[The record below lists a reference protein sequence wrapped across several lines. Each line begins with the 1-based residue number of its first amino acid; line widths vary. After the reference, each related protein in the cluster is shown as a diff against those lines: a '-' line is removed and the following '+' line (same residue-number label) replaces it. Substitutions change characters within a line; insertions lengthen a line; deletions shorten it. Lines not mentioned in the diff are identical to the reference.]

1 MKSCPTCQGSFPTNF
16 AVCPQDGTQL
26 VEVGAWAVGSVV
38 RGKYRLLAKIGQ
50 GGMGSVYKASHLA
63 FDELRALKVMSP
75 ELMAD
80 ELFVK
85 RFKHEAVITR
95 KLQHRNA
102 VRVDDIDE
110 AEDGRPFIVM
120 EFIEGRSLKNLIHE
134 EGPLPVPRVCA
145 IVKQVASALDAAHCI
160 NMIHRDIK
168 PENIVLIAT
177 PQGEQAKVLDF
188 GIAKM
193 KEARRDAKA
202 SMTLTE
208 TGMVIGTPQY
218 MSPEQAMGMRGE
230 QMDGRSDLYS
240 LGVVMYQMLTA
251 DVPFKADTTMEMILA
266 HLQKPPAPINLS
278 HPELN
283 LPEPIVALTMRLLS
297 KSPDQRPANARV
309 LIEEIE
315 AAEKGTAKPRGS
327 ALPPTKRLTT
337 EETQPVAP
345 PPPQAPP
352 PTPHGAQA
360 ARGAPQGP
368 AVQPPL
374 PPPVQPVR
382 HIEVRPPVPVA
393 AKPPE
398 PSHAGMWIVV
408 ACLAVVLGAGG
419 WYFLGR
425 HTSPGPGTSGSSGV
439 TPSNQ
444 QIDTTPEGTSS
455 GGLSSGSGS
464 SAQKPQGG
472 PSEPVATPGESGTSP
487 SRGEGSR
494 TRTSERPAQAHPR
507 QIVDPKKVKGHITL
521 GNYYMEQGEYDKAIE
536 EFQAGLGLDPGNAE
550 LGDLIK
556 KAQRAK
562 EAEQRYLQR

>member
-1 MKSCPTCQGSFPTNF
+1 MKSCPTCQGSFPTSF

-26 VEVGAWAVGSVV
+26 VEAGAWGIGSVV
-38 RGKYRLLAKIGQ
+38 RGKYRVLAKIGQ
-50 GGMGSVYKASHLA
+50 GGMGTVYKASHLA
-63 FDELRALKVMSP
+63 FDEVRALKVMSP
-75 ELMAD
+75 ELMTD

-95 KLQHRNA
+95 KLQHPNA

-120 EFIEGRSLKNLIHE
+120 EFIEGRSLKNLIRE
-134 EGPLPVPRVCA
+134 EGPLPVARVCA
-145 IVKQVASALDAAHCI
+145 IIKQVASALDAAHCI

-177 PQGEQAKVLDF
+177 PKGEQAKVLDF

-193 KEARRDAKA
+193 KEARRDAKS

-218 MSPEQAMGMRGE
+218 MSPEQAMGMRGD
-230 QMDGRSDLYS
+230 QLDGRSDLYS

-251 DVPFKADTTMEMILA
+251 DLPFKAETTMEMILA
-266 HLQKPPAPINLS
+266 HLQMAPAPINLA

-283 LPEPIVALTMRLLS
+283 LPEPIVALTMRLLE
-297 KSPDQRPANARV
+297 KSPDKRPSNARV

-315 AAEKGTAKPRGS
+315 AAERGAAFSRKP

-345 PPPQAPP
+345 PPPPAP
-352 PTPHGAQA
+352 PTPRGAPA
-360 ARGAPQGP
+360 AREAPQGP

-374 PPPVQPVR
+374 PPPAQPVR
-382 HIEVRPPVPVA
+382 HVEVRPPVPLA

-398 PSHAGMWIVV
+398 PSRAGLWIVV
-408 ACLAVVLGAGG
+408 TCLAVVLGVGG

-425 HTSPGPGTSGSSGV
+425 HRPPGEGTSGGSGV
-439 TPSNQ
+439 TPSSEQ
-444 QIDTTPEGTSS
+444 TDTTRGGTSS
-455 GGLSSGSGS
+455 REPASSSGSS
-464 SAQKPQGG
+464 SQQPQGAS
-472 PSEPVATPGESGTSP
+472 SEPVTTPGAAGTAP
-487 SRGEGSR
+487 GRAEGSR
-494 TRTSERPAQAHPR
+494 TRTPQRVVQEPPKQV
-507 QIVDPKKVKGHITL
+507 VDPKKIKGHITL
-521 GNYYMEQGEYDKAIE
+521 GNYYMEQGEYDKAIG
-536 EFQAGLGLDPGNAE
+536 EFQAGLGLDPGNSE
-550 LGDLIK
+550 LRNLIT